1 MIRKVLCALA
11 CIATVGVGSPAAED
25 MQWVRVTVLL
35 ERGTGAAQQNAAPL
49 FPGGIYSF
57 EEVDRRGQDAVDKE
71 ILDRVGFLAAEVHD
85 IEQSMR
91 VTDLIA
97 RQYYLPLR
105 VGKQAVVPIIDLNP
119 RLGIVF
125 TPQRFVGSRVV
136 CKVQFLEPE
145 GPSGEA
151 EFTGDPITLTLKDAD
166 LKQVLMVFSQVTQFQ
181 IVVDP
186 SVSGKV
192 TVDLRD
198 VPWDQALDLVL
209 RTNGLGWAKD
219 GDTLRVAPLS
229 EMSLRKRVR
238 TDATINIPRGAAGS
252 ATIASRGDAENR
264 TVVLVVE
271 SVPGEPELVAER
283 DGLLHPPSIG
293 MTSKETFADSAM
305 GDMLVFR
312 GTATEDG
319 DLKNVKVL
327 ASPLPGKL
335 ELFMEASR
343 TWRPWTVLDK
353 QARRIGAVV
362 GYGLRISQ
370 VPSLEAIKITS
381 VEHIGVE
388 VAVGPPPPG
397 KTETYPSHHIV
408 SAKLRDLDSGAV
420 IAAPRI
426 PVRKGEEGTLYA
438 SIPEPGGG
446 YSDFSMK
453 VLIAEDGKH
462 VSYSWSITSNSKV
475 QSSHTAEFSL

>member
-1 MIRKVLCALA
+1 
-11 CIATVGVGSPAAED
+11 
-25 MQWVRVTVLL
+25 
-35 ERGTGAAQQNAAPL
+35 
-49 FPGGIYSF
+49 
-57 EEVDRRGQDAVDKE
+57 
-71 ILDRVGFLAAEVHD
+71 
-85 IEQSMR
+85 
-91 VTDLIA
+91 
-97 RQYYLPLR
+97 
-105 VGKQAVVPIIDLNP
+105 
-119 RLGIVF
+119 
-125 TPQRFVGSRVV
+125 
-136 CKVQFLEPE
+136 
-145 GPSGEA
+145 
-151 EFTGDPITLTLKDAD
+151 
-166 LKQVLMVFSQVTQFQ
+166 
-181 IVVDP
+181 
-186 SVSGKV
+186 
-192 TVDLRD
+192 
-198 VPWDQALDLVL
+198 
-209 RTNGLGWAKD
+209 
-219 GDTLRVAPLS
+219 
-229 EMSLRKRVR
+229 
-238 TDATINIPRGAAGS
+238 
-252 ATIASRGDAENR
+252 
-264 TVVLVVE
+264 
-271 SVPGEPELVAER
+271 
-283 DGLLHPPSIG
+283 
-293 MTSKETFADSAM
+293 
-305 GDMLVFR
+305 MLVFR

-370 VPSLEAIKITS
+370 VPSLEAITITS